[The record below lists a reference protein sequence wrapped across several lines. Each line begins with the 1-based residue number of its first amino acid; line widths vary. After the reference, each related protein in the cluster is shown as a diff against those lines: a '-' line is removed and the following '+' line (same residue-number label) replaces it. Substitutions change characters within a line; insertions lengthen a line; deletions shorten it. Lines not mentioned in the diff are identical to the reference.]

1 MKVSLN
7 WVKKYVDLPEDL
19 TPKQI
24 SFDLT
29 MRTVEVEDVIDTSE
43 KFHDIVVGKIL
54 EVKEHPNAD
63 QLRVCIVECG
73 EDVPKQIVCGGS
85 NLYEGEMVVVSKPGA
100 EVFWHGEDSLV
111 KIKESKL
118 RGVPSYGMICGATE
132 VYLESYFP
140 LEDEH
145 MIVDLSDV
153 DCEVGQNVSEI
164 IGMNDV
170 VFDIDN
176 KSLTNRP
183 DLWGHYGIARELAAI
198 YKCPLKPLPEAE
210 LPKDLPEYR
219 IDVESPEKC
228 PRYAAL
234 EIENVCEKPAPIWM
248 QTALLNAGMRPINA
262 IVDITNYIMLSVG
275 QPTHGFDRTHVDG
288 SHIIVRNA
296 KKDEKLTLLD
306 HALLDLTE
314 EDLVICDEHDPMAL
328 AGIRGGIK
336 DSILPETTGV
346 VIEVATFTAGTI
358 RQTGKRFDEKTD
370 ASIRY
375 EKGLDT
381 QRVDQGIAMAAKLFH
396 EIFPESKIVAFGDVD
411 PTPTTRNEIDV
422 TQEFLDVRLGKAL
435 PSEEILDILTRLG
448 YDVTLTDG
456 TYHCVVPTYRST
468 GDVSVKDD
476 VLGDIARVY
485 CYENFEMKPLPVNFE
500 HAVRQPKEQL
510 DRKIREYLA
519 FRCGF
524 NEIFTYPWIDEKYI
538 QAAKIDTSEAIRLA
552 TPPAPELAILRQS
565 LIPGM
570 LEAAVKNLRYYDEF
584 RVFEMAQ
591 TFHKGEYHESCEE
604 EILPV
609 HKKLLSGIIVG
620 RDAKKDFFDV
630 KGVLESMSRFCH
642 MEDLTFKQKEKPS
655 WADDKVYLNVFHK
668 GKNIGSLGLVS
679 VQAMNAAGI
688 SRTQVAFFE
697 LNFDEMIPLNSRNNE
712 FHHLPQYPLVEQDL
726 SILVD
731 ESVKWHDVSEAIRH
745 MVKKYEFIE
754 EYRGKQ
760 IPEGKKSLVF
770 RVWIG
775 NDDSTMTSKQIDK
788 KMAAVMKSL
797 QKKCGA
803 ALREE

>member
-1 MKVSLN
+1 M
-7 WVKKYVDLPEDL
+7 
-19 TPKQI
+19 
-24 SFDLT
+24 
-29 MRTVEVEDVIDTSE
+29 
-43 KFHDIVVGKIL
+43 
-54 EVKEHPNAD
+54 
-63 QLRVCIVECG
+63 
-73 EDVPKQIVCGGS
+73 
-85 NLYEGEMVVVSKPGA
+85 
-100 EVFWHGEDSLV
+100 
-111 KIKESKL
+111 
-118 RGVPSYGMICGATE
+118 
-132 VYLESYFP
+132 
-140 LEDEH
+140 
-145 MIVDLSDV
+145 
-153 DCEVGQNVSEI
+153 
-164 IGMNDV
+164 
-170 VFDIDN
+170 
-176 KSLTNRP
+176 
-183 DLWGHYGIARELAAI
+183 
-198 YKCPLKPLPEAE
+198 
-210 LPKDLPEYR
+210 
-219 IDVESPEKC
+219 
-228 PRYAAL
+228 
-234 EIENVCEKPAPIWM
+234 
-248 QTALLNAGMRPINA
+248 
-262 IVDITNYIMLSVG
+262 
-275 QPTHGFDRTHVDG
+275 
-288 SHIIVRNA
+288 
-296 KKDEKLTLLD
+296 
-306 HALLDLTE
+306 
-314 EDLVICDEHDPMAL
+314 
-328 AGIRGGIK
+328 
-336 DSILPETTGV
+336 

-381 QRVDQGIAMAAKLFH
+381 QRVDQGIAMAAKLFR

-422 TQEFLDVRLGKAL
+422 TQEFLDVRLSKAL